1 MNGKGRFDMDYA
13 LQVKDLSKVFG
24 QQRALQQVS
33 FNVKKGEVFGFLGP
47 SGSGKTT
54 TVKILTGQLMQ
65 TAGEV
70 NILGK
75 PAAKMKDADLGR
87 IGILTDNSGLYER
100 MTVQQNLDFYAK
112 LYSAA
117 AGRVEEVL
125 QLVGLA
131 EDKKKPVKKLSKGM
145 KQRVL
150 LARAVLHKPEVLFL
164 DEPTSA
170 LDPGN
175 VQKMH
180 ELLRDLNREGT
191 TIFLTTHNMEEAAQ
205 LCDRVAFLHE
215 GQIRE
220 MDAPNQLQRKYAKNT
235 IHLELKDGRRET
247 IENDPAGA
255 ERLYQYMQAE
265 EVIAVHSDQP
275 TLGDIFIE
283 VTGRKLA

>member
-1 MNGKGRFDMDYA
+1 MDYA

-54 TVKILTGQLMQ
+54 TVKILTGQLLQ

-75 PAAKMKDADLGR
+75 PASKMKDADLGR

-112 LYSAA
+112 LYNAA

-180 ELLRDLNREGT
+180 DLLRDLNREGT

-215 GQIRE
+215 GKIRE

-235 IHLELKDGRRET
+235 IHLELKDGRNET
-247 IENDPAGA
+247 IENNPTGA

-265 EVIAVHSDQP
+265 EVLAVHSDQP

>member
-1 MNGKGRFDMDYA
+1 MDYA
-13 LQVKDLSKVFG
+13 LQVKNLSKVFG
-24 QQRALQQVS
+24 QQQALQQVT
-33 FNVKKGEVFGFLGP
+33 FHVKKGEIFGFLGP

-54 TVKILTGQLMQ
+54 TVKILTGQLLP
-65 TAGEV
+65 TAGDV
-70 NILGK
+70 AILGK
-75 PAAKMKDADLGR
+75 NASKMTRSDLGR

-100 MTVQQNLDFYAK
+100 ISVKDNLAFYAK
-112 LYSAA
+112 LYNAP

-131 EDKKKPVKKLSKGM
+131 EEKKKLVKKLSKGM

-150 LARAVLHKPEVLFL
+150 LARAVLHKPDVLFL

-180 ELLRDLNREGT
+180 DLLRDLNREGT

-215 GQIRE
+215 GKIRE
-220 MDAPNQLQRKYAKNT
+220 MDAPKQLQRKYAKNT
-235 IHLELKDGRRET
+235 IHLELKDGSNET
-247 IENDPAGA
+247 ILNDADGA
-255 ERLYQYMQAE
+255 KRLYQYMQAE
-265 EVIAVHSDQP
+265 EILAVHSDQP

>member
-1 MNGKGRFDMDYA
+1 MEYA
-13 LQVKDLSKVFG
+13 LQVKDLSKIFG

-33 FNVKKGEVFGFLGP
+33 FNVKKGEIFGFLGP

-54 TVKILTGQLMQ
+54 TVKILTGQLLQ
-65 TAGEV
+65 TAGDV

-75 PAAKMKDADLGR
+75 PASKMKDADLGK

-100 MTVQQNLDFYAK
+100 MTVKDNLEFYAK
-112 LYSAA
+112 LYRTPTE
-117 AGRVEEVL
+117 RVEEVL
-125 QLVGLA
+125 KQVGLA
-131 EDKKKPVKKLSKGM
+131 DEKKKQVKKLSKGM
-145 KQRVL
+145 KQRIL

-170 LDPGN
+170 LDPAN

-180 ELLRDLNREGT
+180 ELLLDLNKEGT

-220 MDAPNQLQRKYAKNT
+220 LNSPKALQHQYAKKT
-235 IHLELKDGRRET
+235 IHIELKDGRLET
-247 IENDPAGA
+247 VGNDAAGA
-255 ERLYQYMQAE
+255 EKIYQYMQTDQLLT
-265 EVIAVHSDQP
+265 VHSDQP

>member
-1 MNGKGRFDMDYA
+1 MDYA

-24 QQRALQQVS
+24 QQQALQQVT
-33 FNVKKGEVFGFLGP
+33 FNVGKGEIFGFLGP

-54 TVKILTGQLMQ
+54 TVKILTGQLLP
-65 TAGEV
+65 TAGDV
-70 NILGK
+70 TILGK
-75 PAAKMKDADLGR
+75 NASKMNGSDLGR

-100 MTVQQNLDFYAK
+100 MSIKDNLEFYAK
-112 LYSAA
+112 LYNAP

-125 QLVGLA
+125 QLVGLEA
-131 EDKKKPVKKLSKGM
+131 EKKKPVKKLSKGM

-150 LARAVLHKPEVLFL
+150 LARAVLHKPDVLFL

-175 VQKMH
+175 VLKMH
-180 ELLRDLNREGT
+180 DLLRDLNREGT

-220 MDAPNQLQRKYAKNT
+220 MDAPKLLQRKYAKNT
-235 IHLELKDGRRET
+235 IHLELKDGSNKT
-247 IENDPAGA
+247 IKNNAGGA
-255 ERLYQYMQAE
+255 EQLYQYMQAE
-265 EVIAVHSDQP
+265 EILAVHSDQP

>member
-1 MNGKGRFDMDYA
+1 MDYA
-13 LQVKDLSKVFG
+13 LQVKELSKVFG

-180 ELLRDLNREGT
+180 DLLRDLNREGT

-215 GQIRE
+215 GRIRE

-235 IHLELKDGRRET
+235 IHLELKDGRSET
-247 IENDPAGA
+247 IENDKAGA
-255 ERLYQYMQAE
+255 EQLYRYMQAE
-265 EVIAVHSDQP
+265 EVLAVHSDQP

>member
-1 MNGKGRFDMDYA
+1 MDYA
-13 LQVKDLSKVFG
+13 LQVKELSKVFG

-112 LYSAA
+112 LYSAE

-180 ELLRDLNREGT
+180 ELLMDLNREGT

-215 GQIRE
+215 GRIRE

-235 IHLELKDGRRET
+235 IHLELKDGRSET
-247 IENDPAGA
+247 IENDKAGA
-255 ERLYQYMQAE
+255 EQLYRYMQAE
-265 EVIAVHSDQP
+265 EVLAVHSDQP

>member
-1 MNGKGRFDMDYA
+1 MDYA

-180 ELLRDLNREGT
+180 DLLRDLNREGT

-215 GQIRE
+215 GRIRE

-235 IHLELKDGRRET
+235 IHLELKDGRSET
-247 IENDPAGA
+247 IENDKAGA
-255 ERLYQYMQAE
+255 EQLYRYMQAE
-265 EVIAVHSDQP
+265 EVLAVHSDQP

>member
-1 MNGKGRFDMDYA
+1 MDYA

-24 QQRALQQVS
+24 QQQALQQVT
-33 FNVKKGEVFGFLGP
+33 FHVKRGEIFGFLGP

-54 TVKILTGQLMQ
+54 TVKILTGQLLP
-65 TAGEV
+65 TAGDV
-70 NILGK
+70 TILGK
-75 PAAKMKDADLGR
+75 NASKMNGSDLGR

-100 MTVQQNLDFYAK
+100 MTINDNLKFYAK
-112 LYSAA
+112 LYNAP

-131 EDKKKPVKKLSKGM
+131 EEKKKPVKKLSKGM

-150 LARAVLHKPEVLFL
+150 LARAVLHKPDVLFL

-180 ELLRDLNREGT
+180 DLLRDLNREGT

-220 MDAPNQLQRKYAKNT
+220 MDEPKLLQRKYAKNT
-235 IHLELKDGRRET
+235 IHLELKDGSNET
-247 IENDPAGA
+247 IINDAGGA

-265 EVIAVHSDQP
+265 EVLAVHSDQP

-283 VTGRKLA
+283 VTGRELA

>member
-1 MNGKGRFDMDYA
+1 MDYA

-180 ELLRDLNREGT
+180 DLLRDLNREGT

-215 GQIRE
+215 GRIRE

-235 IHLELKDGRRET
+235 IHLELKDGRSET
-247 IENDPAGA
+247 IENDKAGA
-255 ERLYQYMQAE
+255 EKLYRYMQAE
-265 EVIAVHSDQP
+265 EVLAVHSDQP

>member
-1 MNGKGRFDMDYA
+1 MDYA
-13 LQVKDLSKVFG
+13 LQVKELSKVFG

-70 NILGK
+70 YILGK

-180 ELLRDLNREGT
+180 ELLMDLNREGT

-215 GQIRE
+215 GRIRE

-235 IHLELKDGRRET
+235 IHLELKDGRSET
-247 IENDPAGA
+247 IENDKAGA
-255 ERLYQYMQAE
+255 EQLYRYMQAE
-265 EVIAVHSDQP
+265 EVLAVHSDQP